1 MPLVPMMR
9 QYLDVKEEH
18 KDAILMYR
26 LGDFYEC
33 FFEDAIIVSK
43 ELDLVLTGRECGLE
57 ERAPM
62 CGVPFH
68 AADNYIAKLIE
79 KGHKV
84 AICEQMTPP
93 GSKGLIQRKVVRVI
107 TPGTLVDS
115 SMLNDEVN
123 NYLASIALIDDKVG
137 FAWTDIS
144 TGEFNHAIM
153 DAKVNVRLNELLA
166 RISPA
171 EIICNE
177 QMLAQSINLSIVKY
191 GGVCPFTLYN
201 ETAFDYDNA
210 SNVIKEKFSKDNFN
224 EINKNKACVCAV
236 GALLSYLDE
245 TQKRNLINIDNSQE
259 EQNACAMSIDGA
271 ARRTL
276 ELTESAVSGK
286 KRGSLLWV
294 IDKTCTKMGAR
305 KLRSWVE
312 MPSTDEEEINE
323 RLDAVD
329 ELFGDIQKRVSVS
342 EQIQNVA
349 DVERICGRLSFGN
362 VTPRDCLALG
372 QSLVTF
378 PFIKAELSKLSAKLF
393 DKINS
398 SIYDLSEL
406 GELIL
411 RAISS
416 KPATFIRDG
425 GVIADG
431 FNDKLDE
438 FRNYANH
445 AKSILD
451 KLEQDEKEQTGIK
464 GLRISFNK
472 VFGYYIEV
480 PKGQVSLVPYR
491 YVRKQTTVNTERY
504 ITEELKEIETR
515 VLTAGENSVKLEIEI
530 FNQLIEKIKE
540 YYKEISI
547 SAKSIAVL
555 DCLLSNAIIAREN
568 GYVKPTINSSINHIK
583 IVEGRHPIV
592 ERLLKGESFVPNDTL
607 IDQDSNI
614 MLITGPNMAGKS
626 VYMKQVALI
635 AVLAH
640 IGSFVPAAKAEISI
654 VDKLFTRVGASDDQS
669 SGRSTFMM
677 EMSEVAYILDNMTDS
692 SLILLDEIG
701 RGTATYDGLSIAWSI
716 IEFISQEVKAKT
728 LFSTHYHELT
738 ELEGIVRGVKNYKL
752 TLKEINGSI
761 VFLRKLMRGS
771 ANRSFGIEV
780 AGLAGLPSFVL
791 DRAKKL
797 LKSLEKADILN
808 SDKKVAV
815 NQLSL
820 FNNLNNNAEINAILS
835 ELDIDNIS
843 PRHALDVLADLKEKA
858 VKSNG

>member
-329 ELFGDIQKRVSVS
+329 ELFGDIQKRVSV
-342 EQIQNVA
+342 
-349 DVERICGRLSFGN
+349 
-362 VTPRDCLALG
+362 
-372 QSLVTF
+372 
-378 PFIKAELSKLSAKLF
+378 
-393 DKINS
+393 
-398 SIYDLSEL
+398 
-406 GELIL
+406 
-411 RAISS
+411 
-416 KPATFIRDG
+416 
-425 GVIADG
+425 
-431 FNDKLDE
+431 
-438 FRNYANH
+438 
-445 AKSILD
+445 
-451 KLEQDEKEQTGIK
+451 
-464 GLRISFNK
+464 
-472 VFGYYIEV
+472 
-480 PKGQVSLVPYR
+480 
-491 YVRKQTTVNTERY
+491 
-504 ITEELKEIETR
+504 
-515 VLTAGENSVKLEIEI
+515 
-530 FNQLIEKIKE
+530 
-540 YYKEISI
+540 
-547 SAKSIAVL
+547 
-555 DCLLSNAIIAREN
+555 
-568 GYVKPTINSSINHIK
+568 
-583 IVEGRHPIV
+583 
-592 ERLLKGESFVPNDTL
+592 
-607 IDQDSNI
+607 
-614 MLITGPNMAGKS
+614 
-626 VYMKQVALI
+626 
-635 AVLAH
+635 
-640 IGSFVPAAKAEISI
+640 
-654 VDKLFTRVGASDDQS
+654 
-669 SGRSTFMM
+669 
-677 EMSEVAYILDNMTDS
+677 
-692 SLILLDEIG
+692 
-701 RGTATYDGLSIAWSI
+701 
-716 IEFISQEVKAKT
+716 
-728 LFSTHYHELT
+728 
-738 ELEGIVRGVKNYKL
+738 
-752 TLKEINGSI
+752 
-761 VFLRKLMRGS
+761 
-771 ANRSFGIEV
+771 
-780 AGLAGLPSFVL
+780 
-791 DRAKKL
+791 
-797 LKSLEKADILN
+797 
-808 SDKKVAV
+808 
-815 NQLSL
+815 
-820 FNNLNNNAEINAILS
+820 
-835 ELDIDNIS
+835 
-843 PRHALDVLADLKEKA
+843 
-858 VKSNG
+858 